1 MGRSDASV
9 ATAEVAS
16 KPKEKRMLDE
26 QSFKQ
31 MEELLGDAHDLMGRI
46 HEENA
51 LWPGIGVFER
61 DIEDAKALLQDMQQA
76 VSDLIVAVAE
86 TLGDS
91 ADPEQ
96 EIETTKAVDKEYSL
110 INRLYNDVRRAHE
123 ALKED
128 RSQTEAIKQT
138 EMHLK
143 QFTAHSRQARDRL
156 LELAR
161 VTRVKSG

>member
-1 MGRSDASV
+1 
-9 ATAEVAS
+9 
-16 KPKEKRMLDE
+16 MLDE
-26 QSFKQ
+26 QSFKP
-31 MEELLGDAHDLMGRI
+31 MEELLRDAHDLMGKI

-61 DIEDAKALLQDMQQA
+61 DMDDAKALLQDAQQA
-76 VSDLIVAVAE
+76 MSDLIVAVGE

-96 EIETTKAVDKEYSL
+96 EIKITKAIDKEYSL
-110 INRLYNDVRRAHE
+110 MNRLYNDVRRAQE

-143 QFTAHSRQARDRL
+143 QFTAHSQQVRDHL

-161 VTRVKSG
+161 VTRAKSA

>member
-1 MGRSDASV
+1 
-9 ATAEVAS
+9 
-16 KPKEKRMLDE
+16 MLDE
-26 QSFKQ
+26 QSFKR
-31 MEELLGDAHDLMGRI
+31 MEELLRDAHDLMGKI

-61 DIEDAKALLQDMQQA
+61 DMDDAKALLQEAQQA
-76 VSDLIVAVAE
+76 MSDLIVAVAG

-96 EIETTKAVDKEYSL
+96 EIKITKAVDKEYSL
-110 INRLYNDVRRAHE
+110 MNRLYNDVRRAQE

-128 RSQTEAIKQT
+128 RSQTEVIKQT

-143 QFTAHSRQARDRL
+143 QFTMHSQQVRDRL

-161 VTRVKSG
+161 LAQAASE

>member
-1 MGRSDASV
+1 MLN
-9 ATAEVAS
+9 ATGDGIAGPDRT
-16 KPKEKRMLDE
+16 KDKKMLDE
-26 QSFKQ
+26 QSSKQ
-31 MEELLGDAHDLMGRI
+31 MEELLRDAHDLMGRI

-61 DIEDAKALLQDMQQA
+61 DIDDAKALLQDIQQA
-76 VSDLIVAVAE
+76 MSDLIVAAIE
-86 TLGDS
+86 ALGDS

-96 EIETTKAVDKEYSL
+96 EIGISKAIDKEYSL
-110 INRLYNDVRRAHE
+110 MNRLYDDIRMAHE

-143 QFTAHSRQARDRL
+143 QFTSHSQQARGRL

-161 VTRVKSG
+161 VTRARSA